1 MTRNCISDVMN
12 GFGWLLDAETWTEN
26 LKAYNQLFPS
36 DGKYFLPLGVY
47 TGRFAAFT
55 VARI

>member
-1 MTRNCISDVMN
+1 MN